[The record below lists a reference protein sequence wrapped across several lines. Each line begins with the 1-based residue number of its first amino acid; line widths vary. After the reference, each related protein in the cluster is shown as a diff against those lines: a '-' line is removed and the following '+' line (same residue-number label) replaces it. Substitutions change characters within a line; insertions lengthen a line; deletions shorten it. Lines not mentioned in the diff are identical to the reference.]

1 MHAHLKKYKR
11 AIKRK
16 KVVPEHVFV
25 QIKNGGGIPFVS
37 VYETTTTLCDAS
49 MCLWKE
55 GNSVL

>member
-16 KVVPEHVFV
+16 KGVPEHVFV

-49 MCLWKE
+49 MCL
-55 GNSVL
+55 